1 MFWWGILQKS
11 SIPTTSKLPLP
22 VFKNMLT
29 KEDGD
34 SIKFGPHPK
43 EEFSMGLKAHPVDVC
58 QKELYRA

>member
-1 MFWWGILQKS
+1 
-11 SIPTTSKLPLP
+11 
-22 VFKNMLT
+22 MLT

-43 EEFSMGLKAHPVDVC
+43 VEFSMGLKAQTVDVS

>member
-11 SIPTTSKLPLP
+11 SIPTTSKLPFPIL
-22 VFKNMLT
+22 KNMLT

-43 EEFSMGLKAHPVDVC
+43 VEFSMGLKAHPVDVS